1 MLWVEALTLGAGV
14 FIGWNLRL
22 VVEDQEDTELFT
34 GLAERLMEI
43 AK

>member
-22 VVEDQEDTELFT
+22 VVEDREDTELF
-34 GLAERLMEI
+34 LDVAARLDRI
-43 AK
+43 